1 MFTPQEVSEKVFP
14 KAPFGSGGYSM
25 SNVDE
30 FLDALTEDYTALYKE
45 NVTLKAKLK
54 VLAEKVEEYRSTE
67 DAMRQTLLTAQ
78 KMAAKLV
85 QEAQAE
91 KDQLL
96 ADAKA
101 EAEAEVRRLDDE
113 KKAAQQKLQSQFGA
127 EKTQLEK
134 QAKDLQSKGEALQA
148 QVAKMSAKE
157 REDKQM
163 EFLRLRRAFEEKSRN
178 FARKVENTENQIRQ
192 SMAQQIYDAATTIAK
207 QQKLDL
213 ILDAAAGSVMYATP
227 TLDITKPVLAEV
239 NRLWKAGG
247 SKFPEPNTG
256 KK

>member
-1 MFTPQEVSEKVFP
+1 M
-14 KAPFGSGGYSM
+14 
-25 SNVDE
+25 
-30 FLDALTEDYTALYKE
+30 
-45 NVTLKAKLK
+45 
-54 VLAEKVEEYRSTE
+54 
-67 DAMRQTLLTAQ
+67 
-78 KMAAKLV
+78 
-85 QEAQAE
+85 
-91 KDQLL
+91 
-96 ADAKA
+96 
-101 EAEAEVRRLDDE
+101 
-113 KKAAQQKLQSQFGA
+113 
-127 EKTQLEK
+127 KT
-134 QAKDLQSKGEALQA
+134 SRWN
-148 QVAKMSAKE
+148 S
-157 REDKQM
+157 
-163 EFLRLRRAFEEKSRN
+163 FEEKSRN

>member
-1 MFTPQEVSEKVFP
+1 MFRVLSLALVACLLMAGSAFADMKIGVFNSQ
-14 KAPFGSGGYSM
+14 AVAMDS
-25 SNVDE
+25 
-30 FLDALTEDYTALYKE
+30 DAA
-45 NVTLKAKLK
+45 
-54 VLAEKVEEYRSTE
+54 
-67 DAMRQTLLTAQ
+67 
-78 KMAAKLV
+78 
-85 QEAQAE
+85 
-91 KDQLL
+91 
-96 ADAKA
+96 
-101 EAEAEVRRLDDE
+101 
-113 KKAAQQKLQSQFGA
+113 KAAQQKLQSQFGA

-247 SKFPEPNTG
+247 SKFPEPKTMVTLALTAVFVCLALRGTVSGGDFLTVFLMVISFYFGTQNQRRSG
-256 KK
+256 EKP

>member
-1 MFTPQEVSEKVFP
+1 MFRVLSLALVACLLMAGSAFADMKIGVFNSQ
-14 KAPFGSGGYSM
+14 A
-25 SNVDE
+25 V
-30 FLDALTEDYTALYKE
+30 
-45 NVTLKAKLK
+45 
-54 VLAEKVEEYRSTE
+54 
-67 DAMRQTLLTAQ
+67 AMDSD
-78 KMAAKLV
+78 AAKA
-85 QEAQAE
+85 AQQ
-91 KDQLL
+91 DTQLPV
-96 ADAKA
+96 AGKIA
-101 EAEAEVRRLDDE
+101 
-113 KKAAQQKLQSQFGA
+113 KAAQQKLQSQFGA

>member
-1 MFTPQEVSEKVFP
+1 MFRVLSLALVACLLMAGSAFADMKIGVFNSQ
-14 KAPFGSGGYSM
+14 AVAMDS
-25 SNVDE
+25 
-30 FLDALTEDYTALYKE
+30 DAA
-45 NVTLKAKLK
+45 
-54 VLAEKVEEYRSTE
+54 
-67 DAMRQTLLTAQ
+67 
-78 KMAAKLV
+78 
-85 QEAQAE
+85 
-91 KDQLL
+91 
-96 ADAKA
+96 
-101 EAEAEVRRLDDE
+101 
-113 KKAAQQKLQSQFGA
+113 KAAQQKLQSQFGA

-163 EFLRLRRAFEEKSRN
+163 EFLRFEEKSRN

>member
-1 MFTPQEVSEKVFP
+1 MFRVLSLALVACLLMAGSAFADMKIGVFNSQ
-14 KAPFGSGGYSM
+14 A
-25 SNVDE
+25 V
-30 FLDALTEDYTALYKE
+30 
-45 NVTLKAKLK
+45 
-54 VLAEKVEEYRSTE
+54 
-67 DAMRQTLLTAQ
+67 AMDSD
-78 KMAAKLV
+78 AAK
-85 QEAQAE
+85 AASRSCSRSS
-91 KDQLL
+91 
-96 ADAKA
+96 AP
-101 EAEAEVRRLDDE
+101 RRRSL
-113 KKAAQQKLQSQFGA
+113 KSRPRICSPRVKPF
-127 EKTQLEK
+127 
-134 QAKDLQSKGEALQA
+134 QA

>member
-113 KKAAQQKLQSQFGA
+113 KKAAQQKLVMAQ
-127 EKTQLEK
+127 EKLADFIRRSDE
-134 QAKDLQSKGEALQA
+134 LCQA
-148 QVAKMSAKE
+148 QSA
-157 REDKQM
+157 
-163 EFLRLRRAFEEKSRN
+163 FLQTLPELELVPAAPAAEAAQPDEAVETIEQDILTQFDASAQEE
-178 FARKVENTENQIRQ
+178 TEPE
-192 SMAQQIYDAATTIAK
+192 AP
-207 QQKLDL
+207 
-213 ILDAAAGSVMYATP
+213 AAADEP
-227 TLDITKPVLAEV
+227 TI
-239 NRLWKAGG
+239 
-247 SKFPEPNTG
+247 KFPPVNGSAVPNEFSFDLGELKFGRNYKG
-256 KK
+256 KE

>member
-1 MFTPQEVSEKVFP
+1 MFRVLSLALVACLLMAGSAFADMKIGVFNSQ
-14 KAPFGSGGYSM
+14 AVAMDS
-25 SNVDE
+25 
-30 FLDALTEDYTALYKE
+30 DAA
-45 NVTLKAKLK
+45 
-54 VLAEKVEEYRSTE
+54 
-67 DAMRQTLLTAQ
+67 
-78 KMAAKLV
+78 
-85 QEAQAE
+85 
-91 KDQLL
+91 
-96 ADAKA
+96 
-101 EAEAEVRRLDDE
+101 
-113 KKAAQQKLQSQFGA
+113 KAAQQKLQSQFGA

-213 ILDAAAGSVMYATP
+213 ILDAAAGSVMFIVIFLIVSFSDGLKKP
-227 TLDITKPVLAEV
+227 TRFNTYPSTMAQMQPSAFCNTCPINCLPLF
-239 NRLWKAGG
+239 
-247 SKFPEPNTG
+247 SKTYDLLYHNSSKS
-256 KK
+256 KKRIVCFLLFYDTVR

>member
-1 MFTPQEVSEKVFP
+1 MFRVLSLALVACLLMAGSAFADMKIGVFNSQ
-14 KAPFGSGGYSM
+14 AVAMDS
-25 SNVDE
+25 
-30 FLDALTEDYTALYKE
+30 DAA
-45 NVTLKAKLK
+45 
-54 VLAEKVEEYRSTE
+54 
-67 DAMRQTLLTAQ
+67 
-78 KMAAKLV
+78 
-85 QEAQAE
+85 
-91 KDQLL
+91 
-96 ADAKA
+96 
-101 EAEAEVRRLDDE
+101 
-113 KKAAQQKLQSQFGA
+113 KAAQQKLQS
-127 EKTQLEK
+127 
-134 QAKDLQSKGEALQA
+134 

>member
-1 MFTPQEVSEKVFP
+1 MFRVLSLALVACLLMAGSAFADMKIGVFNSQ
-14 KAPFGSGGYSM
+14 AVAMDS
-25 SNVDE
+25 
-30 FLDALTEDYTALYKE
+30 DAA
-45 NVTLKAKLK
+45 
-54 VLAEKVEEYRSTE
+54 
-67 DAMRQTLLTAQ
+67 
-78 KMAAKLV
+78 
-85 QEAQAE
+85 
-91 KDQLL
+91 
-96 ADAKA
+96 
-101 EAEAEVRRLDDE
+101 
-113 KKAAQQKLQSQFGA
+113 KAAQQKLQSQFGA

-192 SMAQQIYDAATTIAK
+192 SMA
-207 QQKLDL
+207 DL

-227 TLDITKPVLAEV
+227 SLDITKPVLAEV

>member
-1 MFTPQEVSEKVFP
+1 
-14 KAPFGSGGYSM
+14 
-25 SNVDE
+25 
-30 FLDALTEDYTALYKE
+30 
-45 NVTLKAKLK
+45 
-54 VLAEKVEEYRSTE
+54 
-67 DAMRQTLLTAQ
+67 
-78 KMAAKLV
+78 
-85 QEAQAE
+85 
-91 KDQLL
+91 
-96 ADAKA
+96 
-101 EAEAEVRRLDDE
+101 
-113 KKAAQQKLQSQFGA
+113 
-127 EKTQLEK
+127 
-134 QAKDLQSKGEALQA
+134 
-148 QVAKMSAKE
+148 MSAKE

-213 ILDAAAGSVMYATP
+213 ILDAAAGTP
-227 TLDITKPVLAEV
+227 SLDITKPVLAEV

>member
-1 MFTPQEVSEKVFP
+1 
-14 KAPFGSGGYSM
+14 
-25 SNVDE
+25 
-30 FLDALTEDYTALYKE
+30 
-45 NVTLKAKLK
+45 
-54 VLAEKVEEYRSTE
+54 
-67 DAMRQTLLTAQ
+67 
-78 KMAAKLV
+78 
-85 QEAQAE
+85 
-91 KDQLL
+91 
-96 ADAKA
+96 
-101 EAEAEVRRLDDE
+101 
-113 KKAAQQKLQSQFGA
+113 
-127 EKTQLEK
+127 
-134 QAKDLQSKGEALQA
+134 
-148 QVAKMSAKE
+148 MSAKE

-207 QQKLDL
+207 QQKLDPYPRRPL
-213 ILDAAAGSVMYATP
+213 PAALMYATP